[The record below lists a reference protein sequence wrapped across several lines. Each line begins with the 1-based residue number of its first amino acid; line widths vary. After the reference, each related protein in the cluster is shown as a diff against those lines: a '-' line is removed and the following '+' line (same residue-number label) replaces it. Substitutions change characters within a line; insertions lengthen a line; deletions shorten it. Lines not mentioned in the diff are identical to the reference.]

1 MTDMVARLGV
11 ARQRRR
17 LSAVARRVRRRTGP
31 LVRNGSLA
39 LLYHRA
45 ASDSLDPW
53 RLAVQPKHLA
63 EHLEILAAHTR
74 PTTATGFQRDQDRGR
89 IQPRTTLV
97 TFDDGYADLCSEVA
111 PRLRAAGVP
120 ATMYIVS
127 AAIDRDREF
136 WWDALA
142 RALLGPESSSG
153 MLRLEI
159 AGRTHHWELTEDGQR
174 SEVHRQVWAAL
185 RDRPP
190 AERDHLVEEV
200 LAWAGLP
207 VTARESHRT
216 LRSAELA
223 QLAADDLIE
232 IGAHTSNHSRLAALA
247 PEVQQREIADSRSVL
262 EDFLSRPV
270 TSFAYPHGGPDD
282 VGPTTPGSVRAAGFR
297 NAYLATPGCL
307 RARSNRYRLPRLF
320 VEDMD
325 GAGFAAL
332 LWRYAGIRVS

>member
-1 MTDMVARLGV
+1 MVDRHGLV
-11 ARQRRR
+11 RQRRR
-17 LSAVARRVRRRTGP
+17 LAAVARRVRRATRP

-45 ASDSLDPW
+45 ASDSVDPW

-63 EHLEILAAHTR
+63 EHLEILAAYTR
-74 PTTATGFQRDQDRGR
+74 PTTAAGFQRDQDRGR

-142 RALLGPESSSG
+142 RALLGPESPSG
-153 MLRLEI
+153 TLRLEV
-159 AGRTHHWELTEDGQR
+159 AGRTHRWELTATDGQR
-174 SEVHRQVWAAL
+174 SGVHRQVWVAL

-190 AERDHLVEEV
+190 AERDRLVEEV

-207 VTARESHRT
+207 TTARESHRT

-223 QLAADDLIE
+223 QLGADDLIE
-232 IGAHTSNHSRLAALA
+232 IGAHTTNHSRLAALT
-247 PEVQQREIADSRSVL
+247 PEVQQREIADSRSAL

-282 VGPTTPGSVRAAGFR
+282 VGPTTPGSVRAAGFG
-297 NAYLATPGCL
+297 NAYLATPGRL
-307 RARSNRYRLPRLF
+307 RARTDRYQLPRLF

-332 LWRYAGIRVS
+332 LSRYAGIRVS